1 MNQEDEVEDN
11 AKEKDEIRYRSKVK
25 KEKEDE
31 KEDKEEEEEEEEEEK
46 VFLKAIR
53 IVESYHEDLNLL
65 CTGAGMYLLGMSLG
79 WKAFRVAHTRKTLM
93 NYRKILVTKHYLAFF
108 SPAVKEQ
115 CSESVSWS

>member
-1 MNQEDEVEDN
+1 MYQEDEVEDN
-11 AKEKDEIRYRSKVK
+11 AKEKDEIRYKSKVK

-31 KEDKEEEEEEEEEEK
+31 KEDKEEEEK

>member
-1 MNQEDEVEDN
+1 MYQEDEVEDT
-11 AKEKDEIRYRSKVK
+11 AEEKDEIRYKSKVK

-31 KEDKEEEEEEEEEEK
+31 EDEKGEKEEEEK

-79 WKAFRVAHTRKTLM
+79 WKAFRVAHTRKTLT

-115 CSESVSWS
+115 CNESVSWS

>member
-1 MNQEDEVEDN
+1 MYQENEVEGN
-11 AKEKDEIRYRSKVK
+11 AKEKDEIRYKIKVK

-31 KEDKEEEEEEEEEEK
+31 EEDKEEEEEEK

-93 NYRKILVTKHYLAFF
+93 NYRKLLVTKHHLAFF
-108 SPAVKEQ
+108 SPAVKEH
-115 CSESVSWS
+115 CNESVSWS

>member
-1 MNQEDEVEDN
+1 MYQEDEVEDN
-11 AKEKDEIRYRSKVK
+11 AKEKDEIRYKSKVK

-31 KEDKEEEEEEEEEEK
+31 KEDKEEEEEEEEK

-108 SPAVKEQ
+108 SPAAKEQ
-115 CSESVSWS
+115 CNESVSWS